1 MLRKHGLINS
11 AAEENRERLQDAQ
24 VIEPMEM
31 LDESF
36 TQDLHRVLDHFITFC
51 PSMRKA
57 EIEIVRCET
66 IQTKLHCLNP
76 KKNPRFKIHERWF
89 SKTDIARDLGV
100 ELRDHSQAVSCVA
113 FVLISDMINASAI
126 KFLRDPRGHEHKNKA
141 WLIRLR
147 QVEENQKLHTATS
160 AKPVTIE
167 PDRTME
173 GGLVVKFE
181 VPMAWRR
188 DAAEPGTA
196 KVILQVH
203 LDESCHRKRW
213 FATDFGEH
221 PRPLKHILFTERLTR
236 TQPITIECLNARIF
250 ARRSGET
257 GT

>member
-1 MLRKHGLINS
+1 
-11 AAEENRERLQDAQ
+11 
-24 VIEPMEM
+24 
-31 LDESF
+31 
-36 TQDLHRVLDHFITFC
+36 
-51 PSMRKA
+51 
-57 EIEIVRCET
+57 
-66 IQTKLHCLNP
+66 
-76 KKNPRFKIHERWF
+76 
-89 SKTDIARDLGV
+89 
-100 ELRDHSQAVSCVA
+100 
-113 FVLISDMINASAI
+113 MINASAI

-141 WLIRLR
+141 WLVRLR

-213 FATDFGEH
+213 FATDFADNNRMSECSDLCEEIRGDGNMTEAVLSMRGSDQEFFAILGNSNDNKSIPLVSLGSAIPYQGPVDSRPGSPH
-221 PRPLKHILFTERLTR
+221 ASPAASTPLKRRLDPPESR
-236 TQPITIECLNARIF
+236 KKRVKAEHD
-250 ARRSGET
+250 SSDEDDD
-257 GT
+257 